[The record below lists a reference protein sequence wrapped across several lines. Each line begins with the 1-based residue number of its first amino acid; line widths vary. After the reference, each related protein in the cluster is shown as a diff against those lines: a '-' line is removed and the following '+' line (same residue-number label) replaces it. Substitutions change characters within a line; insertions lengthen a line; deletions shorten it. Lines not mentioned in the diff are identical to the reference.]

1 MSTSLSNV
9 YQIIFDEMVK
19 KAYQSRG
26 FLLRDKVRVRQNVEG
41 TQVSFRKVGF
51 VTAQQYAF
59 QTQVNWQDP
68 DFSPVNLTL
77 YPFRAATLI
86 DDLQQF
92 LFNFDARA
100 EEASLIGEALGRR
113 SDQLIIDALD
123 ASGTANVIAA
133 GSRGLTWDKVREI
146 VYYFDSLA
154 IPPEERTVAI
164 SAKAQQQLMA
174 SLQFTN
180 SLYTNLD
187 TIRDGN
193 FNGKFAMGMN
203 WVVIPNMDEGG
214 LPITG
219 NIRTCF
225 AFHKQ
230 AVGMGIGR
238 EFSTIIERVPNL
250 DSWQALG
257 KMFANA
263 IAIDNRG
270 VIEVNV
276 DESVVETSALTVTTL
291 TA

>member
-9 YQIIFDEMVK
+9 DQIIFDEMVK

-92 LFNFDARA
+92 LFNFDSRA